1 MKKIILSLGI
11 ISLFISCQDELYE
24 DDLKSHTTKQ
34 GIYIDSKET
43 LQIFT
48 QENKDIDVPNINVKL
63 VKPMPHQFSASI
75 TAGDESQLNEYNKKN
90 NTNYS
95 LLPSSMYEITK
106 QVNFKATDV
115 TGQIALKLKNVK
127 FPEEGTF
134 ALPIKIQGGNGY
146 DAISGQDQTLL
157 ILEQEIAT
165 KVLKING
172 AGTEIADVFGVD
184 HKVAQWTL
192 EMMVK
197 RSAYTS
203 NNKAIGGTKDVDHP
217 KSEIYT
223 RFGDVTIKPNQLQ
236 IKTGGS
242 QIDIDADKLSAE
254 PNKWYALAFWYDG
267 KTTKVFVNGVEV
279 ASREIAD
286 WAYSVT
292 GFWISGSNEFIR
304 EVRFWKRAVSPKELQ
319 DNLWKVLNPKKAE
332 GLLFYY
338 PMNGKKYDHETGEIT
353 DDETKI
359 WDWSSTKA
367 HLNMPVRAK
376 FDDNE
381 GNSYVF
387 PPK

>member
-1 MKKIILSLGI
+1 M
-11 ISLFISCQDELYE
+11 SLFVSCQDELYE
-24 DDLKSHTTKQ
+24 DDLKSHIAKQ

-48 QENKDIDVPNINVKL
+48 QENKDVAVPNINVKL
-63 VKPMPHQFSASI
+63 STPQSYEINANVL
-75 TAGDESQLNEYNKKN
+75 AGDEAQLNEYNKQN
-90 NTNYS
+90 NTNYL
-95 LLPSSMYEITK
+95 LLPSSMYEISK

-115 TGQIALKLKNVK
+115 ASQITLKLKNIK
-127 FPEEGTF
+127 FPEQGTF
-134 ALPIKIQGGNGY
+134 ALPIKVEGGSGY
-146 DAISGQDQTLL
+146 SAISGQDRTLL

-165 KVLKING
+165 KSLKISG
-172 AGTEIADVFGVD
+172 SGTEVKDVFGAD
-184 HKVAQWTL
+184 HKVSQWTL
-192 EMMVK
+192 EMMIK
-197 RSAYTS
+197 RSRYS
-203 NNKAIGGTKDVDHP
+203 NNNQAIGGTKDVDHP
-217 KSEIYT
+217 KSEIFT

-304 EVRFWKRAVSPKELQ
+304 EVRFWKKAVSPKELQ

-338 PMNGKKYDHETGEIT
+338 PMNGKKYDHDTGEIT

-359 WDWSSTKA
+359 WDWSPTKA
-367 HLNMPVRAK
+367 HLNMPSGAK
-376 FDDNE
+376 FDDNS
-381 GNSYVF
+381 GNYHIF
-387 PPK
+387 PPKS